1 VQLSRNFGKEAA
13 LTAGLAA
20 ARGEVVVLMDADG
33 QHPTALLAD
42 MLRHW
47 QAGADVVYAVRST
60 RADQSALHRRMVAA
74 FYGIVNWRSRV
85 RIRATR
91 ATSGCWTGAWWTRC
105 WPCPSATAS

>member
-1 VQLSRNFGKEAA
+1 
-13 LTAGLAA
+13 
-20 ARGEVVVLMDADG
+20 
-33 QHPTALLAD
+33 

-60 RADQSALHRRMVAA
+60 RADQSALHRRMVGA

-91 ATSGCWTGAWWTRC
+91 ATSGCWTGAWTRC